1 MNGFKLQLLKIA
13 ERCGSF
19 LRLIFSVGA
28 AIWLAV
34 LAVKFGTGY
43 FDSGL
48 PIADFLLQN
57 IFLVIQAVIAVITL
71 VVMYVLGFVFDNA
84 RLNIHHQ
91 IYDDETSLSFHE
103 RLEKEQREGTYT
115 TLALKQ
121 GCSDPEKELEKLIG
135 LASVKRNVEKMKA
148 LFEYEKKSGKNKK
161 EKIYGR
167 HYAFLG
173 NPGTGKTTVA
183 RIFAGILYRYGLIQK
198 NVYLECTGND
208 LTGEYAGMTK
218 KKVDAIYKKVKGGVL
233 FIDEAYILQGQLA
246 EEAIAQLLV
255 KMESDP
261 YTSVIF
267 AGYTG
272 PMLRFIE
279 INPGLSSR
287 ISQQIHFADYEPED
301 LVRIF
306 ESFSKK
312 KGMEISDEAKNFL
325 VWFFEQKKER
335 VKELNENFSNG
346 RYARNCFDLIY
357 QQHALNQMRNEKEG
371 KRDKETFNVIQKED
385 ILNIAHELLELQ

>member
-1 MNGFKLQLLKIA
+1 MSVTKLQLMRIL
-13 ERCGSF
+13 ERWGSF
-19 LRLIFSVGA
+19 FRLILSIGA
-28 AIWLAV
+28 AIWLAF
-34 LAVKFGTGY
+34 LAIDIGKAFLGNE
-43 FDSGL
+43 L
-48 PIADFLLQN
+48 PITDFLLEN
-57 IFLVIQAVIAVITL
+57 IFTIIQAVIAIVIL
-71 VVMYVLGFVFDNA
+71 IVMYILKFVLDNA

-103 RLEKEQREGTYT
+103 RLEKEQREGIYT

-161 EKIYGR
+161 EKIYGK

-183 RIFAGILYRYGLIQK
+183 RIFAGVLYRYGLIQK
-198 NVYLECTGND
+198 NVYMECTGND
-208 LTGEYAGMTK
+208 LTGEYSGMTK
-218 KKVDAIYKKVKGGVL
+218 KRVDAIYKKVKGGVL

-255 KMESDP
+255 KMEADP

-279 INPGLSSR
+279 INPGLASR

-301 LVRIF
+301 LVKIF

-312 KGMEISDEAKNFL
+312 KGIEISEEAKTSL
-325 VWFFEQKKER
+325 TWIFEQKKER
-335 VKELNENFSNG
+335 VKELKENFSNG
-346 RYARNCFDLIY
+346 RYARNCFDAVY
-357 QQHALNQMRNEKEG
+357 EQHALNQMENKSKENY
-371 KRDKETFNVIQKED
+371 NVIQKED
-385 ILNIAHELLELQ
+385 VLEIAHELLELQ